1 MSQDA
6 TINNKRIAK
15 NTLALYFRTF
25 ITMIVGLYTG
35 RVMLQAL
42 GVENYGINSVVGGI
56 VAMSALITGTMSAA
70 IQRYLTYGLGKGDED
85 KLKTTFSTAV
95 TTQVIMSAVVVLALE
110 TVGLWFLNSQAKI
123 PDGRMYAANWV
134 LQCSIVTLV
143 VGLISTPYNAVIVAH
158 ERMGIYAYTSIVEAV
173 LKLAICF
180 VIMAFDGDRLILLAL
195 LQVAVGIGMR
205 LFYGWYCGR
214 NFEEAHYSIRVF
226 DKELLK
232 EITVFSG
239 WNMFGNTS
247 WILNTQGVSM
257 LINVFFGVVY
267 NAAQGVANTINHCI
281 EQFVTNFTIAFNP
294 QITKMYAGKDYGSC
308 YRLVNRGSRFT
319 WMLMLIFIVPVFI
332 EADQLLALWLVEVP
346 EMASVFL
353 RFALFNSLAL
363 KFSQPLFTLIQ
374 AQGNIRRYT
383 IEACLWG
390 CAIFP
395 ITWLLYLAGAP
406 VWSTYPVAIFVRFS
420 ITVLRLINLKR
431 LTTYQWK
438 SFVAETAKP
447 CLITFILAFSLP
459 LTMAFFWQESVLRF
473 FVLAPLSVLWVGAI
487 CFSLGLEPNE
497 RKMIIEQVKSKLH
510 K

>member
-1 MSQDA
+1 MSDNSS
-6 TINNKRIAK
+6 NNKRIAK
-15 NTLALYFRTF
+15 NTIALYFRTF

-56 VAMSALITGTMSAA
+56 VAMSALITGTMSVA
-70 IQRYLTYGLGKGDED
+70 IQRYLTYGLGKGDKE
-85 KLKTTFSTAV
+85 KLKLTFSTAV
-95 TTQVIMSAVVVLALE
+95 TTQIIMSAIVVLALE
-110 TVGLWFLNSQAKI
+110 TIGLWFLNSQAQI

-158 ERMGIYAYTSIVEAV
+158 ERMSIYAYTSIAEAV

-180 VIMAFDGDRLILLAL
+180 AIMAFGGDRLILLAI

-214 NFEEAHYSIRVF
+214 NFEEARYSIKVF
-226 DKELLK
+226 DKGLLK

-247 WILNTQGVSM
+247 WILNTQGVGM

-267 NAAQGVANTINHCI
+267 NAAQGVANTINSCI
-281 EQFVTNFTIAFNP
+281 EQFVDNFTVAFNP
-294 QITKMYAGKDYGSC
+294 QITKMYAGKDYSNC
-308 YRLVNRGSRFT
+308 YRLVNRGSRFS
-319 WMLMLIFIVPVFI
+319 WMLMLVFIVPVFI

-346 EMASVFL
+346 EMASLFL

-363 KFSQPLFTLIQ
+363 KFSQPLYTLIQ
-374 AQGNIRRYT
+374 AQGNIKRYT

-390 CAIFP
+390 CIIFP

-406 VWSTYPVAIFVRFS
+406 VWSTYPVAIVVRFS
-420 ITVLRLINLKR
+420 ITILRLISLKR
-431 LTTYQWK
+431 LTSYQWK
-438 SFVAETAKP
+438 SFVTETAKP
-447 CLITFILAFSLP
+447 CLITFVLAFSLP
-459 LTMAFFWQESVLRF
+459 LTIAFFWHESVLRF
-473 FVLAPLSVLWVGAI
+473 FILAPLSALWVGVI
-487 CFSLGLEPNE
+487 CFGLGLEPNE
-497 RKMIIEQVKSKLH
+497 RKIIVDQIKNKIH
-510 K
+510 T